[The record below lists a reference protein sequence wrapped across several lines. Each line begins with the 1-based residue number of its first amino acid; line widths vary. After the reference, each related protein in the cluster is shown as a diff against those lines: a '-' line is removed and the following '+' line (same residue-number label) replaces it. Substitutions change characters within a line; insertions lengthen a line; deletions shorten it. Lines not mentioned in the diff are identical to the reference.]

1 MKSIILVMAVCIAG
15 TMCAMQPKKPKR
27 STRSTR
33 KDGKKRPTEAQ
44 RKEGAAIAAF
54 IKAKYENK
62 NK

>member
-1 MKSIILVMAVCIAG
+1 MKSMILAMAVCIVG
-15 TMCAMQPKKPKR
+15 TMCAMQPKKPSK
-27 STRSTR
+27 STQSTR
-33 KDGKKRPTEAQ
+33 KDGKRRPTEAQ

>member
-1 MKSIILVMAVCIAG
+1 MKSMILAMAVCIAG

-33 KDGKKRPTEAQ
+33 KDGKRRPTETHL
-44 RKEGAAIAAF
+44 KNGAAIAAF